1 MELLELYS
9 LKSAF
14 SLLFLFERIAGIIGT
29 RIAGAIYSSAGS
41 YEISFYVAGLFFI
54 LAGFL
59 SLAAQLLHMKQKN
72 QQ

>member
-1 MELLELYS
+1 MELLELCS

-29 RIAGAIYSSAGS
+29 RIAGAIFYSAGS
-41 YEISFYVAGLFFI
+41 YEISFYVAGTFFI

-59 SLAAQLLHMKQKN
+59 SLATQLLHRKKKKQ
-72 QQ
+72 Q